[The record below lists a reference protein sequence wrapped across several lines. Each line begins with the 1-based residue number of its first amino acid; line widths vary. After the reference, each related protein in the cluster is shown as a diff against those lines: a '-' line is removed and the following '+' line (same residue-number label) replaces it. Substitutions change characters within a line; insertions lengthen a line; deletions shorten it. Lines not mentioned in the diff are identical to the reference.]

1 MFKSNKSFASFCIYS
16 CCLSISLCTLKYKNY
31 ILTTP
36 SIVCYFAHI
45 AEECSYAVYF
55 WKTGKLDAAYQW
67 IALNNIIGCGR
78 EQLKEAKK
86 NRKRAKILFEKMLNK
101 SLKNSQ
107 MENRLLELDTSECS
121 CFTICNY
128 HTCILINT

>member
-1 MFKSNKSFASFCIYS
+1 MQAVKSVPHA
-16 CCLSISLCTLKYKNY
+16 TLKYKNY

-78 EQLKEAKK
+78 EQLKEEKK
-86 NRKRAKILFEKMLNK
+86 QKTCKNTFQKNFEQIF
-101 SLKNSQ
+101 KN
-107 MENRLLELDTSECS
+107 
-121 CFTICNY
+121 FTNGK
-128 HTCILINT
+128 

>member
-1 MFKSNKSFASFCIYS
+1 MQAVKSVPHA
-16 CCLSISLCTLKYKNY
+16 TLKYKNY

-36 SIVCYFAHI
+36 SIVYYFAHI

-86 NRKRAKILFEKMLNK
+86 IR
-101 SLKNSQ
+101 
-107 MENRLLELDTSECS
+107 
-121 CFTICNY
+121 
-128 HTCILINT
+128 